1 MTRRN
6 FLENRWFGLFDRTP
20 ASEAAY
26 QRVVGTYRANRLAY
40 HNLAHLYHCFTA
52 LDSYY
57 YLADDH
63 TVIQAATWYH
73 DVIYDPKSGDNEE
86 KSASMAAEDLPQL
99 RIQGE
104 PIDVQVV
111 KELIMATKHKALP
124 QGRNATLLVD
134 IDLGILG
141 AEEHKYRRYARAIRS
156 EYSWVPEDAYRNG
169 RAKVLQTFLDRPF
182 IYSTEPFR
190 ASYEA
195 RARCNLGN
203 EISELLGTV
212 SS

>member
-26 QRVVGTYRANRLAY
+26 QRVVGQYRANRLAY

-52 LDSYY
+52 LEHHYN
-57 YLADDH
+57 LADNH
-63 TVIQAATWYH
+63 THIQAAIWYH
-73 DVIYDPKSGDNEE
+73 DVIYDPRRADNEE
-86 KSASMAAEDLPQL
+86 LSATFAAEDIPKL
-99 RIQGE
+99 RIGGE
-104 PIDVQVV
+104 LVDTATVTA
-111 KELIMATKHKALP
+111 LIMATKHQALP
-124 QGRNATLLVD
+124 QGKDAMLLVD

-141 AEEHKYRRYARAIRS
+141 ADERKYSRYARAIRS
-156 EYSWVPEDAYRNG
+156 EYSWVAEEAYRTG

-182 IYSTEPFR
+182 IYSTKPFQ
-190 ASYEA
+190 AEYEA